1 MAYNPFVGW
10 TQAELEAELEKAQAD
25 LAAGK
30 TTVSA
35 GEGAVSFT
43 KLVQTSPAKRVEMLL
58 RALNKVA
65 PATYP
70 LSDIARITRT
80 VAVFGREY

>member
-10 TQAELEAELEKAQAD
+10 TQAELEAELEKAQND

-35 GEGAVSFT
+35 GEGAVSYT
-43 KLVQTSPAKRVEMLL
+43 KLVQASPAKRIEMLL
-58 RALNKVA
+58 LALYRIDPV
-65 PATYP
+65 TYP
-70 LSDIARITRT
+70 LASITRVTRT
-80 VAVFGREY
+80 VAVVGRDF

>member
-10 TQAELEAELEKAQAD
+10 TRAELEAELEKAQDD

-43 KLVQTSPAKRVEMLL
+43 KLVQTSPAKRIEILL

-65 PATYP
+65 PDDYP
-70 LSDIARITRT
+70 LADITRITRT
-80 VAVFGREY
+80 VAVVGREY

>member
-10 TQAELEAELEKAQAD
+10 TQAELEAELEKAQSD

-58 RALNKVA
+58 RALNRLA
-65 PATYP
+65 PETYP
-70 LSDIARITRT
+70 LADITRITRT